1 MLPLDLSHLLS
12 EQAKARK
19 GSKLK
24 SCVHYKNEPNFGFL
38 AGGLP
43 LPSYFA
49 WEAVSAS
56 TRKPPFEGGLS
67 GISTA
72 ENQLSFTVSQDS
84 TDLDIPLSASLQYA
98 VAIGPA
104 PLRQFLIEHT
114 KVVHKIPY
122 EEWELATT
130 VGNTQSWDACIRTF
144 CNQDD
149 SILVEKYSFS
159 SAMETAALQGIRLV
173 PMDVDESGILPEKLE
188 SKLFKMKAKGEKLP
202 KIIYCIPTGQNP
214 TGICISGERRK
225 HIYDIALKY
234 DLVIVEDEPYY
245 FLQLDPYVAPEKR
258 GSSTKSLTNSEFLE
272 SMVPSFLNFDT
283 EGRVVRLD
291 SFSKVLAP
299 GSRLGW
305 ITCQKKLMERFLR
318 NFESTFQTPSGFSSS
333 IIYGTLSRWGQQGY
347 IEWLKALRVE
357 YTWKRNLAI
366 DFCRKYLPEALS
378 RINAPN
384 AGMFFIVSFDTS
396 KHPEF
401 ATKYN
406 SDPLAVEAAIYEATI
421 ENKAIL
427 VPGSWFEV
435 REKDEEPSTVI
446 FFRGTYAATEIDVLE
461 KGIQRFGKA
470 VREVF
475 SLHE

>member
-1 MLPLDLSHLLS
+1 MPLDLSHLLS

-24 SCVHYKNEPNFGFL
+24 SCVHYKNEPDFGFL

-49 WEAVSAS
+49 WDSVSAA
-56 TRKPPFEGGLS
+56 TRKPPFEGGL
-67 GISTA
+67 GANSTA
-72 ENQLSFTVSQDS
+72 ENQLSFTVSHDS
-84 TDLDIPLSASLQYA
+84 TALDVPLSASLQYS

-104 PLRQFLIEHT
+104 PLREFLVEHT
-114 KVVHKIPY
+114 KMVHKIPHQ
-122 EEWELATT
+122 EWELATT
-130 VGNTQSWDACIRTF
+130 VGNTQSWDACVRTF
-144 CNQDD
+144 CDPGD

-173 PMDVDESGILPEKLE
+173 PMDVDEHGILPEKLE
-188 SKLFKMKAKGEKLP
+188 SKLSKMKAAGEKLP
-202 KIIYCIPTGQNP
+202 KVIYCIPTGQNP
-214 TGICISGERRK
+214 TGICLPGERRK
-225 HIYDIALKY
+225 RIYDIAVKY

-245 FLQLDPYVAPEKR
+245 FLQLDPYVAPEAR
-258 GSSTKSLTNSEFLE
+258 NSTTKSLTNAEFLE
-272 SMVPSFLNFDT
+272 SMVPSFLNFDAD
-283 EGRVVRLD
+283 GRVIRLD

-305 ITCQKKLMERFLR
+305 ITCQKSLMERFLR

-347 IEWLKALRVE
+347 IDWLKVLRAE

-366 DFCRKYLPEALS
+366 DFCHKYLPES
-378 RINAPN
+378 VSTINAPI
-384 AGMFFIVSFDTS
+384 AGMFFVVSFDTS
-396 KHPEF
+396 RHPEF

-406 SDPLAVEAAIYEATI
+406 SDPLAVEAAIFEATI

-435 REKDEEPSTVI
+435 REKNEQPSTTV

-475 SLHE
+475 RIEKS